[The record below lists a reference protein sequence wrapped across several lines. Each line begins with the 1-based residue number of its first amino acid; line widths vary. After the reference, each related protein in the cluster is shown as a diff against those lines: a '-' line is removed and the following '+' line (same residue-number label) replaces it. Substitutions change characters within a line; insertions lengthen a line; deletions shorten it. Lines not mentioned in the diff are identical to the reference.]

1 MNNEVK
7 KYIAKEIAETYY
19 NMLLDGFEEQK
30 DSFKLTL
37 SIIEF
42 ISRLKEDNIKFDYRL
57 DNILGE
63 PLIDLMYLEVK
74 SFIGRRK

>member
-30 DSFKLTL
+30 ESFKLTL

-42 ISRLKEDNIKFDYRL
+42 ISRLKENNIKFDYRL

-63 PLIDLMYLEVK
+63 PLIDLMYLEAK
-74 SFIGRRK
+74 SFIGRRH

>member
-30 DSFKLTL
+30 ESFKLTL

-42 ISRLKEDNIKFDYRL
+42 ISRLKENKIKFDYRL

-63 PLIDLMYLEVK
+63 PLIDLMYLEAK
-74 SFIGRRK
+74 SFIGRRH